1 MGFFQSSQCSGGG
14 AVCVFQLK
22 GHITPVRTLAFSPDG
37 MALASGGVGGLM
49 NIWSLRV
56 SRGKKA
62 AHVGR
67 TASAPQSR
75 KERLIHHPVCVCVCL
90 SGWLRAPESG
100 RRFRCH
106 PEHCLDPRCGRGRLF
121 QQVKGQAP
129 QHCFFW
135 GGLCRCVL
143 CLTVLRSSPVLCR
156 TCWW

>member
-1 MGFFQSSQCSGGG
+1 MFPVFPVLWRGSR
-14 AVCVFQLK
+14 VCLPAE
-22 GHITPVRTLAFSPDG
+22 GPHHPGENA
-37 MALASGGVGGLM
+37 GL
-49 NIWSLRV
+49 
-56 SRGKKA
+56 
-62 AHVGR
+62 
-67 TASAPQSR
+67 QSR
-75 KERLIHHPVCVCVCL
+75 RHGPGVRRRRRPHEHLVAAGESREESSARWTHGICAAEPERTIDSSSCVCVCL
-90 SGWLRAPESG
+90 SGRLRAPESG

-129 QHCFFW
+129 QHCFFG